1 MSLESWKAE
10 FYTIPASKCPEEYAI
25 EHSLRKWTGLLP
37 ENLDKHELDH
47 EACFIL
53 DDLLWYRSSQG
64 ETCMNTDPAVKVAR
78 QKLSVLELAQS
89 LGNVSRVSE
98 MSNLLRIKPKSTDV
112 KGVYSASESG

>member
-1 MSLESWKAE
+1 
-10 FYTIPASKCPEEYAI
+10 
-25 EHSLRKWTGLLP
+25 
-37 ENLDKHELDH
+37 
-47 EACFIL
+47 
-53 DDLLWYRSSQG
+53 
-64 ETCMNTDPAVKVAR
+64 MNTDPAVKVAR